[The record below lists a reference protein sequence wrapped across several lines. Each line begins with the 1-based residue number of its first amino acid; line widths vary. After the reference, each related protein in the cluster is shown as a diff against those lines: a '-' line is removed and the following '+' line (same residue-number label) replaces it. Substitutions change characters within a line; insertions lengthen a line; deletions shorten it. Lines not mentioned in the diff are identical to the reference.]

1 MNKVISLL
9 LALTVAF
16 SLTGCT
22 ERKTKETEK
31 TGIGIVLSDNGIT
44 VDGEAISED
53 ESAAVYAARDIV
65 FYLADQGFTYGA
77 GGEADEH
84 TQTEADAHTVIHIT
98 QSGTYR
104 LSSKLSAG
112 QIAVDLGEG
121 AEEDASAVVTLIL
134 DGVDINCTVAP
145 AIIFYRVFECGS
157 TETETASETVDT
169 SAAGANL
176 VIADGSTNTINGAYV
191 ARIYK
196 SYTLSADGTE
206 VVDNKKLHKY
216 DGAVYSK
223 MSMNVSGE
231 TDGSGI
237 LNINAE
243 NEGLDSE
250 LHLTVNGGEI
260 NIISGNDGINTNED
274 GVSVTTI
281 NGGTVNI
288 RVSGETGEGDGIDS
302 NGYLV
307 INGGT
312 VIASACADSEDAGI
326 DSDCGIFLN
335 GGTIIASGNML
346 DAIAGG
352 TQNYAV
358 FRFVEKQSG
367 GKTYTL
373 KNADGTVLL
382 SATPENA
389 FVNLIVSSPELAE
402 GEYTLWCGDVQL
414 VHGGAMGGE
423 MPHGGRDEPFEGSDG
438 QTPPEGERPNPPDG
452 KMPEWDVAR
461 PELPDGEHREPPDGI
476 PGDAFGGEKRFPQK
490 EKPPMDMGELGESSE
505 SFAIVAGG
513 SFFSNVRENI

>member
-9 LALTVAF
+9 LALAVAF
-16 SLTGCT
+16 SLIGCT
-22 ERKTKETEK
+22 ERKTEETEK
-31 TGIGIVLSDNGIT
+31 AGIGIVLSDSGIT
-44 VDGEAISED
+44 VDGEAITED
-53 ESAAVYAARDIV
+53 ESAAVYAAHDIV
-65 FYLADQGFTYGA
+65 FYLAGQGFIYGA
-77 GGEADEH
+77 GTEVDEH
-84 TQTEADAHTVIHIT
+84 TQTEADAHTVVHIT
-98 QSGTYR
+98 KSGTYR
-104 LSSKLSAG
+104 VSGKLSAG

-121 AEEDASAVVTLIL
+121 TEEDASAVVTLIL
-134 DGVDINCTVAP
+134 DGADITCTVAP

-157 TETETASETVDT
+157 TETETASKVVDT

-176 VIADGSTNTINGAYV
+176 VIADGSTNTVNGAYV

-216 DGAVYSK
+216 DGAIYSK

-231 TDGSGI
+231 ADGSGI

-250 LHLTVNGGEI
+250 LHLTLNGGEI

-281 NGGTVNI
+281 NGGMVNI
-288 RVSGETGEGDGIDS
+288 RVTGETGEGDGIDS

-326 DSDCGIFLN
+326 DSDCGIYLN
-335 GGTIIASGNML
+335 GGTVIASGNML
-346 DAIAGG
+346 DTIAGG
-352 TQNYAV
+352 AQNYAV
-358 FRFVEKQSG
+358 FRFAEKQSG

-373 KNADGTVLL
+373 KNANGEVL
-382 SATPENA
+382 SVTPENA

-414 VHGGAMGGE
+414 VHGGTMGGE
-423 MPHGGRDEPFEGSDG
+423 MPRGGMGEPFEKDDG
-438 QTPPEGERPNPPDG
+438 QMPSAGERPDLPNGEMGDNG
-452 KMPEWDVAR
+452 AR
-461 PELPDGEHREPPDGI
+461 PGMPDGERREPPKGF
-476 PGDAFGGEKRFPQK
+476 PGDTSDGEKQPPWGEQ
-490 EKPPMDMGELGESSE
+490 PPMDMGEPEESSE
-505 SFAIVAGG
+505 SFPISAGG
-513 SFFSNVRENI
+513 SFFSSVRENI

>member
-1 MNKVISLL
+1 MSKVISLL
-9 LALTVAF
+9 LAFAVAF

-22 ERKTKETEK
+22 ERKTEETEK
-31 TGIGIVLSDNGIT
+31 TGIGIVLSDDGIT
-44 VDGEAISED
+44 VNGKAINGD
-53 ESAAVYAARDIV
+53 ESAAVYAAHDIV
-65 FYLADQGFTYGA
+65 FYLADQGITYGA
-77 GGEADEH
+77 GTEADEH
-84 TQTEADAHTVIHIT
+84 TQTEADAHTVVHIT
-98 QSGTYR
+98 RPGTYR
-104 LSSKLSAG
+104 LSGKLSAG
-112 QIAVDLGEG
+112 QVAVDLGEG

-134 DGVDINCTVAP
+134 DGVEINCTVAP

-169 SAAGANL
+169 NAAGANL

-196 SYTLSADGTE
+196 SCTLSADGTE

-250 LHLTVNGGEI
+250 LHLTVNGGKI
-260 NIISGNDGINTNED
+260 HIVSGNDGINTNED

-288 RVSGETGEGDGIDS
+288 CVTGETGEGDGIDS

-358 FRFVEKQSG
+358 FRFAEKQSG

-373 KNADGTVLL
+373 KNANGEALL

-402 GEYTLWCGDVQL
+402 GEYTLWRGDVQL
-414 VHGGAMGGE
+414 VHGGAIGGE
-423 MPHGGRDEPFEGSDG
+423 MPHGDMGEPFGKDSG
-438 QTPPEGERPNPPDG
+438 QMPPEGERPDPPNG
-452 KMPEWDVAR
+452 KMPDNGIR
-461 PELPDGEHREPPDGI
+461 PEMPDGERREPPEGFPDNAL
-476 PGDAFGGEKRFPQK
+476 DGEKQPPQG
-490 EKPPMDMGELGESSE
+490 ERPPMNMDESGESSE
-505 SFAIVAGG
+505 SFSISVGG
-513 SFFSNVRENI
+513 GFFSCVRTKI